1 MHAFQSLFLFVFAS
15 FISESSTEK
24 RFLLLPFL
32 DIPVHYDHWSSWGE
46 CLGPCGGTGT
56 RQRIRGCHEI
66 QLGIIHFSAKCPI
79 SGEQKET
86 CNGICQQ
93 TTVAKTTTTL
103 GVWGNWGKF
112 SSCDKTCGGG
122 SQIRH
127 RVCGGGNCAGDSLE
141 SVSCNSHPC
150 PGSWSHWGQ
159 FSSCDKSCGGGIQI
173 RRRVC
178 GGGTCRG
185 DSLESS
191 SCNTHQCPVK
201 SSTLFPTTRTSAST
215 PPPPTTTTTT
225 TLKPTTT
232 NRALYITIKR
242 REENKQ

>member
-66 QLGIIHFSAKCPI
+66 QLGIIHYSAKCPI

-122 SQIRH
+122 TQIRH

-141 SVSCNSHPC
+141 SVSCNSHLC
-150 PGSWSHWGQ
+150 P
-159 FSSCDKSCGGGIQI
+159 D
-173 RRRVC
+173 R
-178 GGGTCRG
+178 
-185 DSLESS
+185 L
-191 SCNTHQCPVK
+191 
-201 SSTLFPTTRTSAST
+201 TTATTSA
-215 PPPPTTTTTT
+215 TTTSTKQATTSKLATTT
-225 TLKPTTT
+225 HRQ
-232 NRALYITIKR
+232 NFITIR
-242 REENKQ
+242 SNK